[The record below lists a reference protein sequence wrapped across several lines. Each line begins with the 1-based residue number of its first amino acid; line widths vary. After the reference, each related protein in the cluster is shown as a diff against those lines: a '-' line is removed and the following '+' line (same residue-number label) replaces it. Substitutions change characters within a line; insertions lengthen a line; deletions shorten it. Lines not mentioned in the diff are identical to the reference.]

1 MKRRDAFRKIRR
13 VCERLDAIDKHTF
26 PIWPL
31 EVYVFGSV
39 LTDKEKPKDIDL
51 ALVYKE
57 NPEIHY
63 TDAELSRMIFY
74 EPRLQPQNR
83 AIVELRRGMKFI
95 QIYTCPESIA
105 RWEYLPMFADGEG
118 LRLIWKP
125 EWAWQSIVDNLEAH
139 PMPWTGDR
147 TEADEERLRQQWEA
161 LSDAE
166 KQQQK
171 QRTLMALRA
180 QGECHNN
187 E

>member
-1 MKRRDAFRKIRR
+1 MKRPDAFRKIRI
-13 VCERLDAIDKHTF
+13 VCERLEALDQHTF

-31 EVYVFGSV
+31 EMYLFGSV

-51 ALVYKE
+51 VLVYRE

-63 TDAELSRMIFY
+63 TDAELSQMIFY

-83 AIVELRRGMKFI
+83 AIVELRRGMKFV
-95 QIYTCPESIA
+95 QIYPCPESIE
-105 RWEYLPMFADGEG
+105 RWEYLPMFADGKG
-118 LRLIWKP
+118 IRLIWKP
-125 EWAWQSIVDNLEAH
+125 ALAWQSSVDHLEAH
-139 PMPWTGDR
+139 PVPWTRDR
-147 TEADEERLRQQWEA
+147 TESDEERLRQQWEA
-161 LSDAE
+161 LSDEE

-180 QGECHNN
+180 QGECDKS